1 MSLIN
6 SDLAQNFLE
15 ASILLIVGLL
25 VSYLLSASLG
35 KLVKRNLND
44 HLAVVTRKI
53 ILYSGWIL
61 VMVMVLAH
69 LGFDLTALVAT
80 AGVATIA
87 IGFAAQTSLS
97 NLISGMF
104 LLVEKPFQIGDVIRV
119 SGTMGVVHSIDL
131 MSIKLRT
138 FDNLYIRIP
147 NETMIKSEVTTIT
160 RFPIRRMDFELRF
173 AYRNDL
179 QKVLKALEEVA
190 AGNSFAMDEPA
201 PVILIRK
208 LGEHGIEIL
217 LGVWFEKTKFLD
229 TRNSMSKDLIARFA
243 ADGIEIALPQ
253 LTTHIANGTPQLPV
267 KLMSVDAE

>member
-1 MSLIN
+1 MSFIN
-6 SDLAQNFLE
+6 SELAQNLFE

-25 VSYLLSASLG
+25 ISYFLSSSLG
-35 KLVKRNLND
+35 KLVKRNVND

-104 LLVEKPFQIGDVIRV
+104 LLVEKPFQIGDIIRV

-147 NETMIKSEVTTIT
+147 NETMIKSEVTTVT

-173 AYRNDL
+173 SYRNDL

-190 AGNSFAMDEPA
+190 AANSFAMDEPA

-229 TRNSMSKDLIARFA
+229 TRNSMSKDLLERFA

-253 LTTHIANGTPQLPV
+253 LTAHIADGTPQLPI
-267 KLMSVDAE
+267 KLMGDGTQ